1 MANPA
6 HLQMDSISLSIGGLD
21 ILLDISLRTNKG
33 ELLALIGP
41 NGAGKTSLLNCISG
55 IYHPG
60 AGEILLNG
68 KDIAGVKSHDVATMG
83 IARTF
88 QHVELFRHMSVL
100 DNLMVGRHLKMKS
113 SLLSNGIFW
122 GKTKNEEI
130 KNRQVVEEI
139 IEFLEL
145 EKFRKTDAL
154 SLGFGLQKIV
164 GLGRALA
171 MEPQIL
177 LLDEPS
183 AGMNRQEKEDLARF
197 ILRIKYE
204 IGITMIWV
212 EHDMQLVGDLADKTV
227 VLNFGN
233 KIAEGPPSDVLND
246 PNVVKAYIGTG
257 ASQAES
263 I

>member
-21 ILLDISLRTNKG
+21 ILLDVSLRTNKG

-55 IYHPG
+55 IYHPV

-68 KDIAGVKSHDVATMG
+68 KDIAGSKSHDVATMG

-113 SLLSNGIFW
+113 NLLSNGIFW
-122 GKTKNEEI
+122 GKTKREEI
-130 KNRQVVEEI
+130 QNRQIVEEI

-145 EKFRKTDAL
+145 EKFRKSDAL

-171 MEPQIL
+171 MGPQIL

-233 KIAEGPPSDVLND
+233 KIADGTPEEIKANSKVI
-246 PNVVKAYIGTG
+246 KAYLGE
-257 ASQAES
+257 AEGS
-263 I
+263 G

>member
-1 MANPA
+1 MGNPA
-6 HLQMDSISLSIGGLD
+6 HLLMDSISLSIGGLD
-21 ILLDISLRTNKG
+21 ILLDVSLKSNKG

-55 IYHPG
+55 IYHPST
-60 AGEILLNG
+60 GEILLNG
-68 KDIAGVKSHDVATMG
+68 KDIAGSKSHDVAKMG

-100 DNLMVGRHLKMKS
+100 ENLMVGRHLKMS
-113 SLLSNGIFW
+113 SGVLSNGIFW

-130 KNRQVVEEI
+130 KNREIVEEI

-197 ILRIKYE
+197 ILRIKHE
-204 IGITMIWV
+204 VRITMIWV
-212 EHDMQLVGDLADKTV
+212 EHDMQLVGDLADRIV

-233 KIAEGPPSDVLND
+233 KIAEGPPEEVLKD
-246 PNVVKAYIGTG
+246 PDVVKAYIGTG
-257 ASQAES
+257 LS
-263 I
+263 